1 MIRGFF
7 FDLDGTLVDT
17 HQANYEAYKK
27 ALFAIGVTI
36 TFEDFKK
43 TIGRQARDF
52 LPELAPSISEDEK
65 HEVARLKADYYKE
78 LMHLSRCNEQLITF
92 IDAMTAHHTIA
103 LVTTAKKQN
112 ALAVLTHHKLTEKFD
127 LIVTADDVEHSKP
140 APDGYLLAL
149 ELSGLAAH
157 EVIAFEDSQSGV
169 DAASKANIPVVH
181 IKDFAV

>member
-27 ALFAIGVTI
+27 ALSDIGVSI
-36 TFEDFKK
+36 TFDDFKR
-43 TIGRQARDF
+43 TIGKQARDF
-52 LPELAPSISEDEK
+52 LPELAPNISEAQME
-65 HEVARLKADYYKE
+65 HVAHHKAHYYKE
-78 LMHLSRCNEQLITF
+78 LMHLSRCNEQLVSF
-92 IDAMTAHHTIA
+92 IDAMTAHHTVA

-112 ALAVLTHHKLTEKFD
+112 ALAVLAHHKLTEKFD
-127 LIVTADDVEHSKP
+127 IIITADDVEHSKP

-149 ELSGLAAH
+149 ELSGLSSN
-157 EVIAFEDSQSGV
+157 EVVAFEDSQSGI
-169 DAASKANIPVVH
+169 DAASAAKISVVH

>member
-27 ALFAIGVTI
+27 ALFAIGVSI
-36 TFEDFKK
+36 TFKDFKK

-65 HEVARLKADYYKE
+65 HEVARLKAAYYKE
-78 LMHLSRCNEQLITF
+78 LMHLSRCNEQLVTF

-112 ALAVLTHHKLTEKFD
+112 ALAVLSHHKLIDKFD
-127 LIVTADDVEHSKP
+127 IIITAEDVNHSKP
-140 APDGYLLAL
+140 DPEAYLLAL
-149 ELSGLAAH
+149 KLSGLESH
-157 EVIAFEDSQSGV
+157 EALAFEDSQPGI
-169 DAASKANIPVVH
+169 DAASAANIALVH